1 MDRRSFILSAGGA
14 GLAGLASAAGFLRW
28 QEIAPAVRTPGRT
41 EGHLLRDRARL
52 PAPSETID
60 TDVAILGSGIAGLS
74 AAWKLDRME
83 RRDYLLFDGPEAFG
97 NASGSRYGEFA
108 CPTGAHYLPLPGTES
123 AHVREMLG
131 DLGIIRRG
139 VLEERPW
146 YDERYI
152 LHGPEERLFK
162 DGQWQDGL
170 MPAQDQAEQQ
180 RFLAHMELLRQG
192 RGADGRRSFA
202 FPSVLSSGDP
212 AFDGLD
218 AISFAAWLDREG
230 YRSPAL
236 RWYLDYCCRDDYGAG
251 IAQVSAWAGVH
262 YFAGR
267 WGRAANADDNGLLTW
282 PGGLSPIA
290 EGLAARAADRRRPG
304 TAVSVRV
311 RGGRAE
317 ALCFALE
324 NGKPRSFLV
333 RARRIVCA
341 MPLFV
346 AARVVED
353 IAALGFD
360 ARRHMPAYAPWMV
373 TNFLMRDF
381 PREQGGAPL
390 AWDNVVYGGKGL
402 GYVVSTHQDIRV
414 RPPEKTVFTA
424 YMALADR
431 TPLDAR
437 RWLQQAAPAELMELA
452 SGDLRQ
458 AYGWAFA
465 ACVERA
471 DITLRAHAMAIP
483 TPGFRGNA
491 GLAALREA
499 DGPVLF
505 AHGDLS
511 GFSVFEEAAWWGCE
525 AARRCAA

>member
-74 AAWKLDRME
+74 AAWKLDRMG

-311 RGGRAE
+311 RDGRAE
-317 ALCFALE
+317 ALCFTLE
-324 NGKPRSFLV
+324 NG
-333 RARRIVCA
+333 
-341 MPLFV
+341 
-346 AARVVED
+346 
-353 IAALGFD
+353 
-360 ARRHMPAYAPWMV
+360 
-373 TNFLMRDF
+373 
-381 PREQGGAPL
+381 
-390 AWDNVVYGGKGL
+390 
-402 GYVVSTHQDIRV
+402 
-414 RPPEKTVFTA
+414 
-424 YMALADR
+424 
-431 TPLDAR
+431 
-437 RWLQQAAPAELMELA
+437 
-452 SGDLRQ
+452 
-458 AYGWAFA
+458 
-465 ACVERA
+465 
-471 DITLRAHAMAIP
+471 
-483 TPGFRGNA
+483 
-491 GLAALREA
+491 
-499 DGPVLF
+499 
-505 AHGDLS
+505 
-511 GFSVFEEAAWWGCE
+511 
-525 AARRCAA
+525 